1 MRISPIQRK
10 SETDLASRG
19 IWLKPS
25 CGLPSGYSQG
35 GLLAACCYFI
45 DTLHSLQSPSCSAT
59 LLLPL
64 PSSSRSIYSSWGL
77 REPTFSVKSLLSTPN
92 INNLPLLRHPT
103 PFTAFTLWLSSLMHR
118 SNTAL
123 QAFQMTTFLSPA
135 TLWISWLWKLAFF
148 LISILTNDRKFCL
161 LQSTTV
167 PMISFAL
174 YNQVCQLLGVGWQIQ
189 ISFYMRETELL
200 SGKVTNPTRES

>member
-35 GLLAACCYFI
+35 GLLAACWCFI
-45 DTLHSLQSPSCSAT
+45 DILHSLQSPSCSAM

-64 PSSSRSIYSSWGL
+64 RLSSQSIYSSWGL
-77 REPTFSVKSLLSTPN
+77 REPTFSVKPLLSTLN
-92 INNLPLLRHPT
+92 INNLPLLSHPT
-103 PFTAFTLWLSSLMHR
+103 AFTAFTLRLSSLIHH

-123 QAFQMTTFLSPA
+123 LAFQMTTFLSPA

-148 LISILTNDRKFCL
+148 FFSLVSLQMLECFACCKALLYPWSHLLFITKFVNFWGSGGRYKFHFIC
-161 LQSTTV
+161 
-167 PMISFAL
+167 
-174 YNQVCQLLGVGWQIQ
+174 
-189 ISFYMRETELL
+189 EKL
-200 SGKVTNPTRES
+200 SY